1 MKRIDENRIAIQ
13 DRSRPERGRF
23 AEVRVSRD
31 EVRIGEIVNIRVWYV
46 PKGKDPNEWF
56 PTRQGIAIPIEHV
69 VDLVAALARLFP
81 EAIEQFLDNEYDTDG
96 EDAIDEWERT
106 NAPAAQRLEDVMS
119 GGKSAA

>member
-1 MKRIDENRIAIQ
+1 MKRIDKNKIAVQ

-31 EVRIGEIVNIRVWYV
+31 EVRIGEIVNIRVWYL
-46 PKGKDPNEWF
+46 PEGQEDYL

-81 EAIEQFLDNEYDTDG
+81 EAIEQFLDGEYDDDDGYVTTD
-96 EDAIDEWERT
+96 ENIVERRT
-106 NAPAAQRLEDVMS
+106 LADVMGAARS
-119 GGKSAA
+119 GDES